1 MVLDENSTDTLD
13 CEESDKWVLEQINP
27 ETSLETKM
35 AKLMLS
41 IGHIMRR
48 LVSLENRRQQKK
60 EKTEYDMK

>member
-1 MVLDENSTDTLD
+1 MVLDENSTDTPD

>member
-60 EKTEYDMK
+60 EKTKYDMK